1 MSKRPA
7 ATTAKKRPPAK
18 RPAAPP
24 PPPPAPE
31 PPTAPPTLK
40 AAAVVQALE
49 AVGMLVATGF
59 SADATITGKSY
70 QTASGIALTLIAFGA
85 ALGFAAIARGLSQV
99 RPWSRTPSAITQVF
113 AIALGIYIFDGPR
126 PEWGIPTLLL
136 AAAGIVLLM
145 VPASFNALNRER

>member
-7 ATTAKKRPPAK
+7 ATTAKKRPPARPPAK

-24 PPPPAPE
+24 PPVPE
-31 PPTAPPTLK
+31 PVPTAVPATVK

-70 QTASGIALTLIAFGA
+70 Q
-85 ALGFAAIARGLSQV
+85 
-99 RPWSRTPSAITQVF
+99 RP
-113 AIALGIYIFDGPR
+113 
-126 PEWGIPTLLL
+126 L
-136 AAAGIVLLM
+136 AV
-145 VPASFNALNRER
+145 